1 MRGVARER
9 IDELRAR
16 GLTLREI
23 AGILGVSKQAVGYY
37 RPKPLEDYGYYSLEG
52 AARLLSVG
60 KEPLR
65 KACGRLGVEPRRT
78 PGGKPVLGPGQVETL
93 RRHFGERKCRM
104 CGGNLPPGHWAYCS
118 EACRREG
125 QKHKYRPEWQREKH
139 KMLER
144 RRYRARKLQSL

>member
-1 MRGVARER
+1 MRGAAKER

-37 RPKPLEDYGYYSLEG
+37 RPRRLEDCGYYSLEG
-52 AARLLSVG
+52 AARLLSVRKG
-60 KEPLR
+60 TLR
-65 KACGRLGVEPRRT
+65 KACARLGIEPRRT
-78 PGGKPVLGPGQVETL
+78 PSDSPILGPQQVETL
-93 RRHFGERKCRM
+93 RRHFEERKCKI

-118 EACRREG
+118 DACLREG
-125 QKHKYRPEWQREKH
+125 WKHKHRPQWQRERH
-139 KMLER
+139 KALER